1 MLRSSVMGLYK
12 NYCHAELGSA
22 SAPYISTEIPNQVRN
37 DAIQRT
43 YWTTPS
49 FTKIVGSSPTMTV
62 SFGFGSAHPPGFGF
76 ACPPGFGSAHLLGFI

>member
-1 MLRSSVMGLYK
+1 MLRSSVMRLSK

-22 SAPYISTEIPNQVRN
+22 SAPYISTEIPNKVRN

-49 FTKIVGSSPTMTV
+49 FIKIVGSSPTMTV
-62 SFGFGSAHPPGFGF
+62 SFGFGSAHPPGFGC
-76 ACPPGFGSAHLLGFI
+76 ACPPGFI